1 MQDGRCQLQTNTLE
15 QLIDSV
21 ASLQYEKL
29 GQLLREV
36 GQLHLVLSAKEYA
49 SLSEMTE
56 ILQLF
61 ADDTTLT
68 QGEEFATLGCVVVV
82 FYFKQIPR
90 LYLIRQHNKLKR
102 TQRQKQ
108 HKINTTFQV
117 LPEVRMHDSSN
128 VPPNYRS
135 SYICYTSP
143 FMSHSP

>member
-49 SLSEMTE
+49 SRSEMTE

-61 ADDTTLT
+61 ADATTLT

-82 FYFKQIPR
+82 FYFKQILK

-102 TQRQKQ
+102 TQR
-108 HKINTTFQV
+108 
-117 LPEVRMHDSSN
+117 
-128 VPPNYRS
+128 
-135 SYICYTSP
+135 
-143 FMSHSP
+143 